1 MGLFA
6 ALPEGSATADA
17 AGAPPA
23 LQAGADRLS
32 SLQNN
37 DGGWDW
43 QLDDGNPAT
52 GSALNTI
59 APIAKGLA
67 EAYLHTGNFDHEQ
80 SLADAGALLLSKVT
94 FATSDGY
101 LAAQLDAL
109 FNVTTYSAYVQANF
123 YDKLANGT
131 YVRGSVTYSTPTYI
145 DYLRASRSG
154 QSANLAAWDL
164 GLGLVSAASCGVTG
178 TELQYWIDAVKAE
191 INELDDY
198 DASNQ
203 VMWYFTDGLA
213 GALYGLAFVDE
224 SMDPTAGYFAGAD
237 DIGDLFA
244 ALATYQ
250 INNGGVTWHPDYMLA
265 NDQNEN
271 TQATAYS
278 ILALNEYDR
287 AAYLNNI
294 RGAADYLL
302 GIQLA
307 TGGWDNYPAVG
318 TYPASGEN
326 NEVTGEALWGIS
338 VAYPELWVCPSGD
351 CGHPGAAYNTIQGA
365 IDAIPVGGI
374 IHVLPGT
381 YNEAITLN
389 KPNITVQSTDGAD
402 ATIIH
407 VPDGTRTN
415 GVLFSGTNLG
425 VLTFD
430 GFTVENFS
438 EGGII
443 QGMASRTGTTVHV
456 LNNVLV
462 PADGY
467 LRNGIQVSGDGST
480 VIGNT
485 VTSAYLTDDW
495 SSTAIGVVDAS
506 NVTISGNT
514 ITGVGNYGISAYT
527 WNAATMS
534 NIQILDNTITGI
546 DYPLGV
552 IAYNDGTVSGVDLH
566 NNRVSGYIGAIE
578 AEAYHEPGYETY
590 WGTLVEDVD
599 ATHNWW
605 GSPLGPQGPVYGDPA
620 LIQWCADAAC
630 TTFAPDASGLIELS
644 GPISQTGA
652 LQVYVPHL
660 TILLSDGT
668 VIQNNSPCIDVH
680 ASYTTITTESIGG
693 AKCVPTDG
701 SNGINVAA
709 DLVNIIIEGIEFDG
723 TGQTTGSGV
732 AFAGA
737 ITDVQVVDNWFHNLG
752 GSGIAFGGAV
762 NNNQGIQGNL
772 FQALGADAIVSPTM
786 AVNAE
791 YNSWGAYGGAS
802 LANVDSD
809 PWTHVDL
816 YVQSSGTPWAN
827 QVFTGGTITYTVYG
841 NLQNVMGADFTL
853 TYDPA
858 LLTLQTATAGAYFT
872 IPALDPELGPSPL
885 DTSVPGVIRFA
896 GFQTTPVTGNNLP
909 IFTATFTAAAPG
921 TAALD
926 LLDAGDAF
934 AMFPG
939 YGPSTNIYPAA
950 LLDGTVTVIAAPTL
964 SSTDL
969 AGPYLT
975 DVLQEFHV
983 TLNNPATGGSF
994 SNVLVNFLVTGAD
1007 PADVNSF
1014 EYWEVTTSSWQPM
1027 PLTSDG
1033 LGNLVGSF
1041 GPALGFPIVPGYN
1054 ATSLFRVNFDTPGTY
1069 PVTMTLVDLTTD
1081 PDAVLASLA
1090 QDAVVYAQPVLS
1102 STNLVGPYLAGIPQ
1116 EFTLTVTN
1124 PAGGGNYTDPVLE
1137 FNLPT
1142 GAVLEYFD
1150 GTTWQTVTSPLDL
1163 AALAPDTVTN
1173 LLFRATFPAGGSYLV
1188 DFTLVETA
1196 TDPDWTLA
1204 ALQQGVDVYANYSV
1218 TGTVSMQGRTYRG
1231 GVLVTLTGPALFAY
1245 GPYTATSLDVIS
1257 SNVSFSNVAE
1267 NTYTVTVTHARYL
1280 DVSSDLMKTR
1290 LVNAAPTVLTSL
1302 ELKGGDANDDQNVN
1316 LGDASAIGSNYG
1328 ATGDINAD
1336 VNFSGRVDVF
1346 DLAMVGGNFTLNA
1359 AAAYGG
1365 WIP

>member
-1 MGLFA
+1 MNDCTS
-6 ALPEGSATADA
+6 GS
-17 AGAPPA
+17 
-23 LQAGADRLS
+23 
-32 SLQNN
+32 
-37 DGGWDW
+37 
-43 QLDDGNPAT
+43 
-52 GSALNTI
+52 
-59 APIAKGLA
+59 
-67 EAYLHTGNFDHEQ
+67 
-80 SLADAGALLLSKVT
+80 
-94 FATSDGY
+94 
-101 LAAQLDAL
+101 
-109 FNVTTYSAYVQANF
+109 
-123 YDKLANGT
+123 
-131 YVRGSVTYSTPTYI
+131 I
-145 DYLRASRSG
+145 D
-154 QSANLAAWDL
+154 
-164 GLGLVSAASCGVTG
+164 VS
-178 TELQYWIDAVKAE
+178 
-191 INELDDY
+191 
-198 DASNQ
+198 
-203 VMWYFTDGLA
+203 
-213 GALYGLAFVDE
+213 
-224 SMDPTAGYFAGAD
+224 P
-237 DIGDLFA
+237 
-244 ALATYQ
+244 
-250 INNGGVTWHPDYMLA
+250 
-265 NDQNEN
+265 
-271 TQATAYS
+271 
-278 ILALNEYDR
+278 
-287 AAYLNNI
+287 
-294 RGAADYLL
+294 
-302 GIQLA
+302 
-307 TGGWDNYPAVG
+307 
-318 TYPASGEN
+318 
-326 NEVTGEALWGIS
+326 
-338 VAYPELWVCPSGD
+338 
-351 CGHPGAAYNTIQGA
+351 
-365 IDAIPVGGI
+365 
-374 IHVLPGT
+374 
-381 YNEAITLN
+381 
-389 KPNITVQSTDGAD
+389 
-402 ATIIH
+402 
-407 VPDGTRTN
+407 
-415 GVLFSGTNLG
+415 
-425 VLTFD
+425 
-430 GFTVENFS
+430 
-438 EGGII
+438 
-443 QGMASRTGTTVHV
+443 
-456 LNNVLV
+456 
-462 PADGY
+462 
-467 LRNGIQVSGDGST
+467 
-480 VIGNT
+480 
-485 VTSAYLTDDW
+485 
-495 SSTAIGVVDAS
+495 
-506 NVTISGNT
+506 
-514 ITGVGNYGISAYT
+514 
-527 WNAATMS
+527 
-534 NIQILDNTITGI
+534 
-546 DYPLGV
+546 
-552 IAYNDGTVSGVDLH
+552 
-566 NNRVSGYIGAIE
+566 
-578 AEAYHEPGYETY
+578 
-590 WGTLVEDVD
+590 
-599 ATHNWW
+599 NWW
-605 GSPLGPQGPVYGDPA
+605 GSILGPAAGSFSGTAVYDP
-620 LIQWCADAAC
+620 WCGDAAC
-630 TTFAPDASGLIELS
+630 SFLVSATEPAESGFYVQDGELRVK
-644 GPISQTGA
+644 GNINIPGGI
-652 LQVYVPHL
+652 VINEPHL
-660 TILLSDGT
+660 TILLEDGT
-668 VIQNNSPCIDVH
+668 VIQNNSPCFIVD

-701 SNGINVAA
+701 SNGIDVAA

-1359 AAAYGG
+1359 ANAYAG
-1365 WIP
+1365 WAP

>member
-1 MGLFA
+1 MCTKKFFKVFGLLLVVVLLAA
-6 ALPEGSATADA
+6 ALPTGQAQAATVVTTEADLLTALANPDVTTIELGAHITLTSTVVVNRTVSIDGKNFTIYGPPKGTEPHQGHGLSVYADGVYISNLTITGSGRSNLNFYEAT
-17 AGAPPA
+17 G
-23 LQAGADRLS
+23 GVVNNVVLS
-32 SLQNN
+32 SAANAGMIVN
-37 DGGWDW
+37 
-43 QLDDGNPAT
+43 
-52 GSALNTI
+52 GSTVTI
-59 APIAKGLA
+59 
-67 EAYLHTGNFDHEQ
+67 T
-80 SLADAGALLLSKVT
+80 
-94 FATSDGY
+94 
-101 LAAQLDAL
+101 
-109 FNVTTYSAYVQANF
+109 NVTTSGNAWGGINVDQGVDVTATPLLTVTNVTNHTSPNGTLTPAIWVDKGNEAWVSVPQNSYIKQTVPNTQMLAFFDIDEFTAAFPVHNVTKDTYFTTIQAAIDAASDGDTINV
-123 YDKLANGT
+123 AAGT
-131 YVRGSVTYSTPTYI
+131 YVENVDVTKAVT
-145 DYLRASRSG
+145 L
-154 QSANLAAWDL
+154 L
-164 GLGLVSAASCGVTG
+164 GPNAGIPGNGTRVAEAVIQGTAASWVSLYVEPNVPGVT
-178 TELQYWIDAVKAE
+178 IDG
-191 INELDDY
+191 
-198 DASNQ
+198 
-203 VMWYFTDGLA
+203 F
-213 GALYGLAFVDE
+213 
-224 SMDPTAGYFAGAD
+224 
-237 DIGDLFA
+237 
-244 ALATYQ
+244 
-250 INNGGVTWHPDYMLA
+250 
-265 NDQNEN
+265 
-271 TQATAYS
+271 
-278 ILALNEYDR
+278 
-287 AAYLNNI
+287 
-294 RGAADYLL
+294 
-302 GIQLA
+302 
-307 TGGWDNYPAVG
+307 
-318 TYPASGEN
+318 
-326 NEVTGEALWGIS
+326 
-338 VAYPELWVCPSGD
+338 
-351 CGHPGAAYNTIQGA
+351 
-365 IDAIPVGGI
+365 
-374 IHVLPGT
+374 
-381 YNEAITLN
+381 
-389 KPNITVQSTDGAD
+389 
-402 ATIIH
+402 
-407 VPDGTRTN
+407 
-415 GVLFSGTNLG
+415 
-425 VLTFD
+425 TFD
-430 GFTVENFS
+430 GVNLTPDGYSVGVAGDSSHLTVQNNIFVNHKDIAIMTS
-438 EGGII
+438 GVYYEGGTWKYDKWLTDVLIKDNLI
-443 QGMASRTGTTVHV
+443 TNTNLSTSSYNFGIYFQSSLGNVTG
-456 LNNVLV
+456 NVV
-462 PADGY
+462 TNM
-467 LRNGIQVSGDGST
+467 RNGIQVQPYW
-480 VIGNT
+480 NT
-485 VTSAYLTDDW
+485 PGG
-495 SSTAIGVVDAS
+495 GVVSGNKFTAYRTGIYFNYTQNETADWEFSGNQIEGIAYPSGVDPDRFNAIRVETFSAGQVEFSHNQVLLGATNAREQYQYYES
-506 NVTISGNT
+506 NVT
-514 ITGVGNYGISAYT
+514 
-527 WNAATMS
+527 
-534 NIQILDNTITGI
+534 
-546 DYPLGV
+546 
-552 IAYNDGTVSGVDLH
+552 DGTS
-566 NNRVSGYIGAIE
+566 I
-578 AEAYHEPGYETY
+578 
-590 WGTLVEDVD
+590 
-599 ATHNWW
+599 ATPNWW
-605 GSPLGPQGPVYGDPA
+605 GSILGPTALKYSGDAEFDP
-620 LIQWCADAAC
+620 WCGDAAC
-630 TTFAPDASGLIELS
+630 SFLVSATEPAVSGFYVKDGKLILK
-644 GPISQTGA
+644 GAINVTGGIVINEP
-652 LQVYVPHL
+652 LY
-660 TILLSDGT
+660 ILLEDGT
-668 VIQNNSPCIDVH
+668 VIQNSSPCFIVNSSNVHID
-680 ASYTTITTESIGG
+680 TESIGG

-772 FQALGADAIVSPTM
+772 FQALGADAIVSPTT

-791 YNSWGAYGGAS
+791 YNSWDAYGGAS

-1102 STNLVGPYLAGIPQ
+1102 STDLVGPYLAGIPQ
-1116 EFTLTVTN
+1116 EFTLTMTN
-1124 PAGGGNYTDPVLE
+1124 PAGGGNYTDPVLQ

-1267 NTYTVTVTHARYL
+1267 STYTVTVTHARYL
-1280 DVSSDLMKTR
+1280 DVSSDLMKTK
-1290 LVNAAPTVLTSL
+1290 LVNATPTVLTSL
-1302 ELKGGDANDDQNVN
+1302 ELKGGDATDNQVVN
-1316 LGDASAIGSNYG
+1316 LGDASAIGSQYG
-1328 ATGDINAD
+1328 FSGTTNNGD

-1346 DLAMVGGNFTLNA
+1346 DLVLVGGNWNLTA

>member
-1 MGLFA
+1 M
-6 ALPEGSATADA
+6 
-17 AGAPPA
+17 
-23 LQAGADRLS
+23 
-32 SLQNN
+32 
-37 DGGWDW
+37 
-43 QLDDGNPAT
+43 
-52 GSALNTI
+52 
-59 APIAKGLA
+59 
-67 EAYLHTGNFDHEQ
+67 
-80 SLADAGALLLSKVT
+80 
-94 FATSDGY
+94 
-101 LAAQLDAL
+101 
-109 FNVTTYSAYVQANF
+109 
-123 YDKLANGT
+123 
-131 YVRGSVTYSTPTYI
+131 
-145 DYLRASRSG
+145 
-154 QSANLAAWDL
+154 
-164 GLGLVSAASCGVTG
+164 
-178 TELQYWIDAVKAE
+178 
-191 INELDDY
+191 
-198 DASNQ
+198 
-203 VMWYFTDGLA
+203 
-213 GALYGLAFVDE
+213 
-224 SMDPTAGYFAGAD
+224 
-237 DIGDLFA
+237 
-244 ALATYQ
+244 
-250 INNGGVTWHPDYMLA
+250 
-265 NDQNEN
+265 
-271 TQATAYS
+271 
-278 ILALNEYDR
+278 
-287 AAYLNNI
+287 
-294 RGAADYLL
+294 
-302 GIQLA
+302 
-307 TGGWDNYPAVG
+307 
-318 TYPASGEN
+318 
-326 NEVTGEALWGIS
+326 
-338 VAYPELWVCPSGD
+338 
-351 CGHPGAAYNTIQGA
+351 
-365 IDAIPVGGI
+365 
-374 IHVLPGT
+374 
-381 YNEAITLN
+381 
-389 KPNITVQSTDGAD
+389 
-402 ATIIH
+402 
-407 VPDGTRTN
+407 
-415 GVLFSGTNLG
+415 
-425 VLTFD
+425 
-430 GFTVENFS
+430 
-438 EGGII
+438 
-443 QGMASRTGTTVHV
+443 
-456 LNNVLV
+456 
-462 PADGY
+462 
-467 LRNGIQVSGDGST
+467 
-480 VIGNT
+480 
-485 VTSAYLTDDW
+485 
-495 SSTAIGVVDAS
+495 
-506 NVTISGNT
+506 
-514 ITGVGNYGISAYT
+514 
-527 WNAATMS
+527 
-534 NIQILDNTITGI
+534 
-546 DYPLGV
+546 
-552 IAYNDGTVSGVDLH
+552 
-566 NNRVSGYIGAIE
+566 
-578 AEAYHEPGYETY
+578 
-590 WGTLVEDVD
+590 
-599 ATHNWW
+599 
-605 GSPLGPQGPVYGDPA
+605 
-620 LIQWCADAAC
+620 
-630 TTFAPDASGLIELS
+630 
-644 GPISQTGA
+644 
-652 LQVYVPHL
+652 
-660 TILLSDGT
+660 
-668 VIQNNSPCIDVH
+668 
-680 ASYTTITTESIGG
+680 
-693 AKCVPTDG
+693 PTDG

-772 FQALGADAIVSPTM
+772 FQALGADAIVSPTT

-791 YNSWGAYGGAS
+791 YNSWDAYGGAS

-872 IPALDPELGPSPL
+872 IPALDPKHGPSPL

-1102 STNLVGPYLAGIPQ
+1102 STDLVGPYLAGIPQ
-1116 EFTLTVTN
+1116 EFTLTMTN
-1124 PAGGGNYTDPVLE
+1124 PAGGGNYTDPVLQ

-1163 AALAPDTVTN
+1163 AALAPDTVTE

-1267 NTYTVTVTHARYL
+1267 STYTVTVTHARYL
-1280 DVSSDLMKTR
+1280 DVSSDLMKTK
-1290 LVNAAPTVLTSL
+1290 LVNATPTVLTSL
-1302 ELKGGDANDDQNVN
+1302 ELKGGDATDNQVVN
-1316 LGDASAIGSNYG
+1316 LGDASAIGSQYG
-1328 ATGDINAD
+1328 FSGTTNNGD

-1346 DLAMVGGNFTLNA
+1346 DLVLVGGNFNLTA